1 MAIGFGVLHLPSKAF
16 WAMTPRE
23 IAAAVDGISG
33 RHAHA
38 LPLQGHDLTALMHR
52 YPDAQPEE

>member
-23 IAAAVDGISG
+23 IVAAVDGISG
-33 RHAHA
+33 GRGHA
-38 LPLQGHDLTALMHR
+38 LPLRRDDLTALMHR